1 MSDGKALTTW
11 QPSELQRHVLSVFQ
25 DHGYKCTVG
34 AACKDAGISRQSYY
48 DWHDKPEFSAWW
60 EAQVN
65 RFFRLELH
73 RVYRAAF
80 AAADPDGLTCD
91 ENGNQPFLGL
101 TSDRKLL
108 LERFDRDYCPQ
119 SKSKQ
124 EHSGAVGI
132 DMTGMSVDELERY
145 IAATAAE
152 PGPDPQPAS
161 PDTPGPVGVGP
172 A

>member
-108 LERFDRDYCPQ
+108 LERFDRDYCPASRQ
-119 SKSKQ
+119 HA
-124 EHSGAVGI
+124 ELSGPGGGATPIQIVMFGTPPAPDDETNGDPAAGI
-132 DMTGMSVDELERY
+132 
-145 IAATAAE
+145 
-152 PGPDPQPAS
+152 
-161 PDTPGPVGVGP
+161 
-172 A
+172 

>member
-1 MSDGKALTTW
+1 MSDGKARTAWEPNAEQLA
-11 QPSELQRHVLSVFQ
+11 VLKVFQ
-25 DHGYKCTVG
+25 DHGYKQTVSV
-34 AACKDAGISRQSYY
+34 ACAEAGVGRRTYY
-48 DWHDKPEFSAWW
+48 DWHDVPEFSAWW

-108 LERFDRDYCPQ
+108 LERFDRDYCPASRQ
-119 SKSKQ
+119 HA
-124 EHSGAVGI
+124 ELSG
-132 DMTGMSVDELERY
+132 
-145 IAATAAE
+145 
-152 PGPDPQPAS
+152 PGGGAIPIQVVMFGQPA
-161 PDTPGPVGVGP
+161 PDDETNGDP
-172 A
+172 AAGI